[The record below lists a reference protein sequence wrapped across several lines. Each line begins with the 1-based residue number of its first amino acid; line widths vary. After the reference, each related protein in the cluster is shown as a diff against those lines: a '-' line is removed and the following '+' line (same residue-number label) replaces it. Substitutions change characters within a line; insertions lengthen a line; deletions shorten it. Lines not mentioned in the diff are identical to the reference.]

1 MQEKQEKKECLPET
15 VQAILTVFASAG
27 ILIAFAAERYILA
40 IIAVASMTVLKF
52 CGKTVIFMTLSAP
65 IIFLMVL
72 SNSVTKKTYIPRK
85 KLSDPKK

>member
-27 ILIAFAAERYILA
+27 ILMAFAAERYIFA

-52 CGKTVIFMTLSAP
+52 CAIKCYNKTLDKFYFVAFGWLTLTL
-65 IIFLMVL
+65 IIMEIMRR
-72 SNSVTKKTYIPRK
+72 S
-85 KLSDPKK
+85 

>member
-27 ILIAFAAERYILA
+27 ILMAFAAERYIFA

-52 CGKTVIFMTLSAP
+52 CAVKCYNKKLDKFYFIAFGWMTLML
-65 IIFLMVL
+65 IIMEIMRR
-72 SNSVTKKTYIPRK
+72 S
-85 KLSDPKK
+85 